1 MNMIEV
7 RSVALPDELEQ
18 AYTIRRKVFM
28 EEQEVSL
35 GDEFDGLD
43 KESKHYLATVDGQ
56 AAGTARWRRTGHGI
70 KLERF
75 AVLQE
80 FRGKGIAKMLV
91 TQVMKDVLADKGA
104 SERVYLHAQMEAVNL
119 YAREG
124 FKKVGNEFMECN
136 IRHVEMEFRGG

>member
-7 RSVALPDELEQ
+7 RAVTLPDELEQ
-18 AYTIRRKVFM
+18 AYAIRRKVFM

-43 KESKHYLATVDGQ
+43 EESKHYLATADGQ

-75 AVLQE
+75 AVIQE
-80 FRGKGIAKMLV
+80 FRGKGVAKMLV
-91 TQVMKDVLADKGA
+91 AQVMKDVLADKSG

-124 FKKVGNEFMECN
+124 FEKVGNEFMECN

>member
-18 AYTIRRKVFM
+18 VYTIRRKVFM

-35 GDEFDGLD
+35 EDEFDGMD
-43 KESKHYLATVDGQ
+43 EESKHYLATVDGH

-75 AVLQE
+75 AVIQE
-80 FRGKGIAKMLV
+80 FRGKGVAKMLV
-91 TQVMKDVLADKGA
+91 AQVMKDVLADKSG

-124 FKKVGNEFMECN
+124 FEKVGNEFMECN